1 MKKLEDKEG
10 FNLSKIKVTLLKSLI
25 GRKKDHIATANALGL
40 KKIGKSMEHND
51 TPQIRGMVKKIEYL
65 LQIEEA

>member
-1 MKKLEDKEG
+1 M
-10 FNLSKIKVTLLKSLI
+10 SKIKVTLKKSLI

-51 TPQIRGMVKKIEYL
+51 TPQIRGMIKKVEYL
-65 LQIEEA
+65 LLIEEA